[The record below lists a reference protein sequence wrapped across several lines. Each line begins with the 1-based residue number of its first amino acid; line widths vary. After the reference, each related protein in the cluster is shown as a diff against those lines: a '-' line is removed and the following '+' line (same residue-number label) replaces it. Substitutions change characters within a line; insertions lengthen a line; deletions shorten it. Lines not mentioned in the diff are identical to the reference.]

1 MKRYLLYM
9 LISFVMLSF
18 LGLDAKAQSLDSKR
32 VDSLKT
38 LLISE
43 GVMTDEEW
51 NHFIRQRRLALDTV
65 PVKQRESERK
75 RKRMITNYRYV
86 AKGDIAVG
94 LAFSFANYDTDNS
107 QFFSIVEDFSGTL
120 SAFSVK
126 PFVAYFYN
134 HNSCV
139 GFKYANSKIDGELNS
154 LYVDIDEDLNFDMGR
169 TTVNYVS
176 NNLSLIHR
184 SYVGLDR
191 GHRFGL
197 FNETSLGYI
206 WGNMDYFRTL
216 ESGPKSTSTEIQELR
231 LGINPG
237 LSVFV
242 MDKFTVEAS
251 VGIVGFNLHR
261 ERQTTNGLKSGWRKS
276 AGMDYKFNIF
286 NIQIGLVAYL

>member
-1 MKRYLLYM
+1 MKRYLLYILIPFAM
-9 LISFVMLSF
+9 LCLCFDS
-18 LGLDAKAQSLDSKR
+18 AKAQVSNEK
-32 VDSLKT
+32 VDSLKNV
-38 LLISE
+38 LISE
-43 GVMTDEEW
+43 GIITDEEW
-51 NHFIRQRRLALDTV
+51 NTIIRQRRFAADTV
-65 PVKQRESERK
+65 PVKQRDSERK
-75 RKRMITNYRYV
+75 RKRMITNYRFV
-86 AKGDIAVG
+86 AKGDVAVG
-94 LAFSFANYDTDNS
+94 LAFSFANYDTENS

-139 GFKYANSKIDGELNS
+139 GLKYSNSKINGELNS

-169 TTVNYVS
+169 TSVDYVT
-176 NNLSLIHR
+176 NNVSLIHR

-206 WGNMDYFRTL
+206 WGNMDYSRTL
-216 ESGPKSTSTEIQELR
+216 ETGPKSTSAEIQELR

-251 VGIVGFNLHR
+251 VGIVGLNLRR
-261 ERQTTNGLKSGWRKS
+261 ERQTTNGEKSGWRKS

-286 NIQIGLVAYL
+286 NIQIGIVAYL